1 MKKHILTLGIMFS
14 FVLIGGAFA
23 EVINYV
29 CGENCTATLDEKGV
43 LRVSG
48 TGEMDDY
55 TSANRAESPFYNNK
69 KIKAVIVEDGI
80 TKVGAHMFVSCG
92 NIQKIELADSVQT
105 VRGGAFDNMYH
116 VQSVT
121 MSDNTVWH
129 NQDNLNDRDSSNMIQ
144 IYCRGD
150 LAKCTENLSKSQHAT
165 FKGAKAVY
173 KGKRIYSVN
182 EANNVTGK
190 KNKIMIRYK

>member
-1 MKKHILTLGIMFS
+1 MKGFVFILAAM
-14 FVLIGGAFA
+14 VAAVPKANA
-23 EVINYV
+23 EVTNYV
-29 CGENCTATLDEKGV
+29 CGENCTATLDESGV

-48 TGEMDDY
+48 TGMMDNY
-55 TSANRAESPFYNNK
+55 TVGNRADGPFYKNMN
-69 KIKAVIVEDGI
+69 IKTVIIEEGI
-80 TKVGAHMFVSCG
+80 THVGS
-92 NIQKIELADSVQT
+92 NIFSTCSNLEKIELADSVQ
-105 VRGGAFDNMYH
+105 VVSIYAFDNIFH
-116 VQSVT
+116 LQSVT

-129 NQDNLNDRDSSNMIQ
+129 RQDNLNDQDYSNVIQ

-150 LAKCTENLSKSQHAT
+150 LAKCTENLSKNQIPT

-190 KNKIMIRYK
+190 KNTLKIRYK

>member
-1 MKKHILTLGIMFS
+1 MKKFVFILAAMMTVVFK
-14 FVLIGGAFA
+14 ANA

-48 TGEMDDY
+48 TGVMDDY
-55 TSANRAESPFYNNK
+55 SVANRADGPFYQNMN
-69 KIKAVIVEDGI
+69 IKTVIIEDGI
-80 TKVGAHMFVSCG
+80 TRVGENIFSTCG
-92 NIQKIELADSVQT
+92 NLKKIELADSVQ
-105 VRGGAFDNMYH
+105 VVGEYAFDNISNI
-116 VQSVT
+116 QSVT
-121 MSDNTVWH
+121 MSDNTVWY
-129 NQDNLNDRDSSNMIQ
+129 NQDEMNVQDYSNEIR

-150 LAKCTENLSKSQHAT
+150 LAKCTENLSKKQLST

>member
-1 MKKHILTLGIMFS
+1 MKKFVFILAAMMTVVFK
-14 FVLIGGAFA
+14 ANA
-23 EVINYV
+23 EVTNYV

-48 TGEMDDY
+48 TGVMDDY
-55 TSANRAESPFYNNK
+55 STANRADSPFYRNMN
-69 KIKAVIVEDGI
+69 IKTVIIEDGI
-80 TKVGAHMFVSCG
+80 TRVGENIFSGCG
-92 NIQKIELADSVQT
+92 NLKKIELADSVQ
-105 VRGGAFDNMYH
+105 VVGKYAFDNIRH
-116 VQSVT
+116 LQSVT
-121 MSDNTVWH
+121 MSDNTVWRG
-129 NQDNLNDRDSSNMIQ
+129 QDNLNDEDYSNVIQ